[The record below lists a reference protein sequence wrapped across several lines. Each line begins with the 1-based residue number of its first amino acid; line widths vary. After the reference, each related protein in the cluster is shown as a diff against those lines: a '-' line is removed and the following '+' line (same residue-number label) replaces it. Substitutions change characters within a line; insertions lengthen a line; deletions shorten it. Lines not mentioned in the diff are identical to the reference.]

1 MKKNN
6 NIAVPSFGLFYY
18 CWLLHPIRFFKDL
31 SIYRFRI
38 KKFKK
43 KGYSEVAEWET
54 FNWFIAVMKPI
65 LTYYRDHR
73 TGTPYVLEDEN
84 IILNNDEQTTRNE
97 AFYNSILNK
106 MLDLLEKMDENNY
119 DRKELDLQEIYENQV
134 EAKNKFFELFSKYF
148 YSLWD

>member
-6 NIAVPSFGLFYY
+6 NIAVPSFGLFDY
-18 CWLLHPIRFFKDL
+18 CWLFHPVRFFKDL
-31 SIYRFRI
+31 SIYRLRI

-54 FNWFIAVMKPI
+54 FTWFISVMKQI

-73 TGTPYVLEDEN
+73 AGTPFVLEDEN
-84 IILNNDEQTTRNE
+84 IIFNNEEQTARNE
-97 AFYNSILNK
+97 AFYDSILNK

-119 DRKELDLQEIYENQV
+119 YRELDLKEISEKQE

-148 YSLWD
+148 YALWD